1 MCRRK
6 VHLGTAGA
14 GFTLVELLTVISL
27 ICLLM
32 AILLPVLGRAKE
44 NARAGVCLSNLRQW
58 GIVYKMYTDE
68 CDGRLP
74 RDYGEFAWYYPI
86 REYYRSEAKILLCPT
101 ARKPADP
108 DGTESGPPFGGR
120 SLAWGHFEPP
130 DKRPAWDT
138 CGSYGLNQWAYKYE
152 RRADEKDTDQGVRHG
167 TTVVIGRPI
176 RVLPK
181 RMVIKPR
188 ISAAAVEDPNA
199 VEDINPY
206 WDTAYARNS
215 NNVPLI
221 FDSGWLYARL
231 VEDAG
236 PSIEDADSAIDF
248 YGFANPVCMDRHRR
262 AINVVF
268 MDFTVRK
275 VGLKELWTLKWNQKY
290 NTAGPWTM
298 AGGVLPETWPKWL
311 RNCKDY

>member
-1 MCRRK
+1 MCKRK
-6 VHLGTAGA
+6 A
-14 GFTLVELLTVISL
+14 FTLVELLTVISI

-32 AILLPVLGRAKE
+32 ALLLPVLQSAKA

-68 CDGRLP
+68 FDGRLP

-101 ARKPADP
+101 AKKPADP
-108 DGTESGPPFGGR
+108 DGTEVGPPFGGT

-138 CGSYGLNQWAYKYE
+138 CGSYGLNRWAYKHE
-152 RRADEKDTDQGVRHG
+152 KRADEKDDEDKKIIHG
-167 TTVVIGRPI
+167 GSG
-176 RVLPK
+176 
-181 RMVIKPR
+181 PR
-188 ISAAAVEDPNA
+188 RIIIPSGSAGEDPNQMQG
-199 VEDINPY
+199 PGLR
-206 WDTAYARNS
+206 WDTAYVRNS

-221 FDSGWLYARL
+221 FDSTWLYTQFT
-231 VEDAG
+231 EISNPPSKDAE
-236 PSIEDADSAIDF
+236 SRTDY
-248 YGFANPVCMDRHRR
+248 YGFTNTVCMDRHRR
-262 AINVVF
+262 GINVVF

-275 VGLKELWTLKWNQKY
+275 VGLKELWTLKWHQQY
-290 NTAGPWTM
+290 NTAGLWTK
-298 AGGVLPETWPKWL
+298 AGGVLPDAWPKWL